1 MIKRISLV
9 TLTLLLLLVFSPVE
23 AESDISVLDTSITMD
38 FPYSLA
44 FNLEAESLADIV
56 DARLHYQVDRMNY
69 AQVVSEGWAEFTPA
83 TRVETS
89 WIWDMRKASL
99 PPGAQVTYW
108 WTIKNTDGEE
118 LQTLH
123 KVVYFEDDRYQWQ
136 SLTDGEMAIFWYHG
150 DDEFANELM
159 NACQEGLARLTREF
173 GAYPERPINIY
184 VYASSQELQGA
195 MIFPQEW
202 TGGVAFTEF
211 GIIAIGISPDS
222 IDWGKE
228 ALVHELTHLVVHQ
241 LVFSPYGSLPVW
253 LDEGLAMYNEGELS
267 PQLRQRL
274 EEAVSEGKLL
284 SVRSLCSP
292 FSADPE
298 KAYLSYAESYSLV
311 EYLLNNYSGDNMLDL
326 LTLIKQGSTY
336 DEALTEAYGFDI
348 AGLDTRWR
356 ESLLVASPVV
366 AVSQSPEPFAFRHS
380 DPEPCAPCHSERSE
394 ESQPASIAGLSA
406 LTVSAGVW

>member
-1 MIKRISLV
+1 MIKRIGLV
-9 TLTLLLLLVFSPVE
+9 VLALLLLLVFSPVK
-23 AESDISVLDTSITMD
+23 AESDISVLDTSVTMD

-44 FNLEAESLADIV
+44 FNLEVESNADIV

-69 AQVVSEGWAEFTPA
+69 ARVVSEGWAEFTPA

-89 WIWDMRKASL
+89 WVWDMRKASL
-99 PPGAQVTYW
+99 PPGAKVTYW
-108 WTIKNTDGEE
+108 WTIKDADGDEF
-118 LQTLH
+118 QTSSA
-123 KVVYFEDDRYQWQ
+123 VVYFKDDRYQWQ
-136 SLTDGEMAIFWYHG
+136 NLTDGEITIFWYHG
-150 DDEFANELM
+150 DDEFASELM
-159 NACQEGLARLTREF
+159 NACQEGLARLTQEF
-173 GAYPERPINIY
+173 GAYLERPINIY

-222 IDWGKE
+222 IGWGKE

-267 PQLRQRL
+267 LQLRSRL
-274 EEAVSEGKLL
+274 EEAVSEGTLL

-311 EYLLNNYSGDNMLDL
+311 EYLLDNYNGDNMLDL

-348 AGLDTRWR
+348 DGLDTRWR
-356 ESLLVASPVV
+356 ESLVASTVV
-366 AVSQSPEPFAFRHS
+366 AVSQSPESFAS
-380 DPEPCAPCHSERSE
+380 CHSERSE
-394 ESQPASIAGLSA
+394 AISSCLNRWIINVNCICRSSVA
-406 LTVSAGVW
+406 

>member
-1 MIKRISLV
+1 MVKRIGLV
-9 TLTLLLLLVFSPVE
+9 ILTLLLLLVFSPVK
-23 AESDISVLDTSITMD
+23 AESDISVLDSSVTMD

-44 FNLEAESLADIV
+44 FNLEVESNADIV

-69 AQVVSEGWAEFTPA
+69 ARVVSEGWAEFTPA
-83 TRVETS
+83 TRVKTS
-89 WIWDMRKASL
+89 WVWDMRKASL
-99 PPGAQVTYW
+99 PPGAKVTYW
-108 WTIKNTDGEE
+108 WTIKDADGDEF
-118 LQTLH
+118 QTSSA
-123 KVVYFEDDRYQWQ
+123 VVCFEDDRYQWQ
-136 SLTDGEMAIFWYHG
+136 SLTNGEITILWYHG
-150 DDEFANELM
+150 DGEFASELM
-159 NACQEGLARLTREF
+159 NACQEGLARLTQEF
-173 GAYPERPINIY
+173 GAYLERPVTVY

-195 MIFPQEW
+195 MISPQEW

-211 GIIAIGISPDS
+211 GLIAIGISPDS
-222 IDWGKE
+222 IDWGKG

-241 LVFSPYGSLPVW
+241 IVFSPYGLLPVW

-267 PQLRQRL
+267 PQLRSRL
-274 EEAVSEGKLL
+274 EEAISGGNLL

-311 EYLLNNYSGDNMLDL
+311 EYLLDNYSGDNMLDL

-336 DEALTEAYGFDI
+336 DEALIEAYGFDI

-356 ESLLVASPVV
+356 ESLVTSPVIVASEMK
-366 AVSQSPEPFAFRHS
+366 QSH
-380 DPEPCAPCHSERSE
+380 
-394 ESQPASIAGLSA
+394 PALIAGLST

>member
-1 MIKRISLV
+1 MIKRIGLV
-9 TLTLLLLLVFSPVE
+9 VLALLLLLVFSPVK
-23 AESDISVLDTSITMD
+23 AESDISVLDSSVTMD

-44 FNLEAESLADIV
+44 FNLEVEGNADIV

-69 AQVVSEGWAEFTPA
+69 ARVVSEGWAEFTPA

-89 WIWDMRKASL
+89 WVWDMRKASL
-99 PPGAQVTYW
+99 PPGAKVTYW
-108 WTIKNTDGEE
+108 WTIKDADGDEF
-118 LQTLH
+118 QTSSA
-123 KVVYFEDDRYQWQ
+123 VVYFKDDRYQWQ
-136 SLTDGEMAIFWYHG
+136 NLTDGEITIFWYEG
-150 DDEFANELM
+150 DNSFASELM
-159 NACQEGLARLTREF
+159 NACQEGLARLTQEF
-173 GAYPERPINIY
+173 GAYLERPINIH

-222 IDWGKE
+222 IGWGKE

-267 PQLRQRL
+267 LQLRSRL
-274 EEAVSEGKLL
+274 EEAVSEGTLL

-311 EYLLNNYSGDNMLDL
+311 EYLLDNYNGDNMLDL

-348 AGLDTRWR
+348 DGLDTRWR
-356 ESLLVASPVV
+356 ESLVTSPVI
-366 AVSQSPEPFAFRHS
+366 AVSQSPEPFAS
-380 DPEPCAPCHSERSE
+380 CHSERSE
-394 ESQPASIAGLSA
+394 ESHPASIAGLST
-406 LTVSAGVW
+406 LTVSAGVR